1 MNKKL
6 KILLILN
13 IISYL
18 IMTILSVVIIN
29 DIFPKFDLITKFT
42 LGISPYILIT
52 CTSFILASDR
62 FLEFKSIKIEA
73 IIDWVVRI
81 IAFVIIINYSKHFK
95 SLSLALAFVAFSFI
109 VNTII
114 EYRINKKLISIKD
127 RKSNGEK
134 IEITYEEKCNLNA
147 MVKAASSGLIL
158 IIIFPGFSLS
168 VPLIKN
174 MEGATAATGYIPII
188 ISIVVFIR
196 LITSSYENYIM
207 FYLDKKYAKK
217 IYTRD
222 IIFASIGF
230 MICFISAFFKMSYEA
245 YSYIFLG
252 GLLLLLPMIGTVRKM
267 SLRVKKVKDSLDR
280 ESFRYFLTKKRE

>member
-18 IMTILSVVIIN
+18 IMTILSVVIRN
-29 DIFPKFDLITKFT
+29 DIFAKFDLITKFT

-109 VNTII
+109 VNIII

-127 RKSNGEK
+127 RRSNGEK

-158 IIIFPGFSLS
+158 IIIFPAISLS
-168 VPLIKN
+168 VPLIQN
-174 MEGATAATGYIPII
+174 MEGGTATGYIPVILSII
-188 ISIVVFIR
+188 VFIR

-252 GLLLLLPMIGTVRKM
+252 GLLLLFPMIGTVRKM
-267 SLRVKKVKDSLDR
+267 ALRVKKVKDSLDR